1 MGYLTSPKAYH
12 GFTHSVCAVCDLVK
26 VSPEVRTVFEKQHV
40 IPMATADSKARPNVI
55 LVGMWFWADDETLV
69 VSDNYL
75 NKTKANLREN
85 PVVAFNGWADG
96 KSYQIKCQVKWETS
110 GPRFEQVRKMA
121 TSETRQFPGKAA
133 VVCAVEEIFQGNG
146 GDGAGKKL
154 G

>member
-1 MGYLTSPKAYH
+1 
-12 GFTHSVCAVCDLVK
+12 LVT
-26 VSPEVRTVFEKQHV
+26 VSPEIKAVFEKQRV
-40 IPMATADSKARPNVI
+40 IPMATADRKARPNVI

-75 NKTKANLREN
+75 NKTKANLMEN

-96 KSYQIKCQVKWETS
+96 KSYQVKCRVDWETS
-110 GPRFEQVRKMA
+110 GPRFEQIRKMA
-121 TSETRQFPGKAA
+121 TSGARKFPGKAA
-133 VVCAVEEIFQGNG
+133 VVCKVVEIFQGNG